1 MVRILGS
8 AARSAGEG
16 RSTPR
21 WRFGLV
27 SGWFPKSPSCYQEKI
42 MLRHLSIL
50 AALALLAGG
59 CSRGPY
65 QVAPVSGRITLNG
78 KPVPSAAVLFQPVA
92 PEGNINP
99 GPGSTG
105 ITDADGRYT
114 LTLTRLDGAKGA
126 VVGKHKVRIAAH
138 DDTPQDP
145 SDDRP
150 RRPKKQLV
158 KIPAKYNQIEALLE
172 FDVPAKGT
180 TSADFAMT
188 SP

>member
-1 MVRILGS
+1 
-8 AARSAGEG
+8 
-16 RSTPR
+16 
-21 WRFGLV
+21 
-27 SGWFPKSPSCYQEKI
+27 
-42 MLRHLSIL
+42 MLSRLPIL
-50 AALALLAGG
+50 AALALLAAG

-65 QVAPVSGRITLNG
+65 QVASVSGQVTLDG
-78 KPVPSAAVLFQPVA
+78 KPLPNAAVMFQPVA

-114 LTLTRLDGAKGA
+114 LTLTRLDRAKGA

-145 SDDRP
+145 SDDSP
-150 RRPKKQLV
+150 RRKPKKQLV
-158 KIPAKYNQIEALLE
+158 KVPGKYNQVEALLE

-180 TSADFAMT
+180 KEADFALT
-188 SP
+188 SR